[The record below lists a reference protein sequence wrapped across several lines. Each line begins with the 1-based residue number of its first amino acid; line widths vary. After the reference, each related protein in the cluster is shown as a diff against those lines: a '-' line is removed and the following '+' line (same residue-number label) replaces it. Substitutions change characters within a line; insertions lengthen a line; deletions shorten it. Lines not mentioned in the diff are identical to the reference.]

1 MPRIPEDVAPIFERF
16 VRGPSVVREALN
28 GAAAAAISRPGKE
41 GWSIRD
47 VVVHLSD
54 AELVRAARFRLI
66 LAEDEPELF
75 GFDEGVWKRKLHY
88 LWRSPEAALSLYEML
103 IYTSAE
109 LLRECDAKGWERRGH
124 HPQEGP
130 VTIGW
135 LLERGANHAEAHA
148 GQIRELRAL
157 LEPGREPGRDH

>member
-103 IYTSAE
+103 VFTNAE
-109 LLRECDAKGWERRGH
+109 LLKECDTKSWARQGIHETD
-124 HPQEGP
+124 GP
-130 VTIGW
+130 LSLGM
-135 LLERGANHAEAHA
+135 LLERGAVHAETHA
-148 GQIRELRAL
+148 GQIREIRAL
-157 LEPGREPGRDH
+157 LEA